1 MHFNITPSIHPG
13 SYFSSVQFLCI
24 IHLLYRHARGSRQ
37 HRLILARDKR
47 TLCDK
52 VKSCEVSFS
61 PQTSSTCGYVCLC
74 LWLSTVF
81 LSTFYHISEPLLCG
95 LLLSLPHFFHYCS
108 PFYLNFSLHFNFPC
122 GFEEYFSSS
131 MLIRASMYWCI
142 GLSLQ

>member
-13 SYFSSVQFLCI
+13 SYFSSVQSLCI
-24 IHLLYRHARGSRQ
+24 IHLFYRHARGSRQ

-47 TLCDK
+47 RLCDK

-74 LWLSTVF
+74 FWLSTVF

-95 LLLSLPHFFHYCS
+95 LLLSLSHFFS
-108 PFYLNFSLHFNFPC
+108 LLFPFLPQFLFTFQFPIW
-122 GFEEYFSSS
+122 FRRIFQFIDAYSS
-131 MLIRASMYWCI
+131 
-142 GLSLQ
+142 